1 MIKNIFFWGAKY
13 KAGIIHDLIE
23 NNKIK
28 EDTKNL
34 FVKYLFDPG
43 LDEAKFKSKAKF
55 SNKKENLE
63 EFLKNSDYFVTCIGN
78 DFGMARYFISKEL
91 ENKKIKGSNRN

>member
-13 KAGIIHDLIE
+13 KAGIIYDLIT

-43 LDEAKFKSKAKF
+43 LDKQ
-55 SNKKENLE
+55 NLNQKLN
-63 EFLKNSDYFVTCIGN
+63 FLIKNQI
-78 DFGMARYFISKEL
+78 
-91 ENKKIKGSNRN
+91 

>member
-34 FVKYLFDPG
+34 FVVGGTQALEIKNMYLQYPA
-43 LDEAKFKSKAKF
+43 LP
-55 SNKKENLE
+55 
-63 EFLKNSDYFVTCIGN
+63 Y
-78 DFGMARYFISKEL
+78 
-91 ENKKIKGSNRN
+91 

>member
-13 KAGIIHDLIE
+13 KAGIIHDLII

-43 LDEAKFKSKAKF
+43 LDE
-55 SNKKENLE
+55 
-63 EFLKNSDYFVTCIGN
+63 G
-78 DFGMARYFISKEL
+78 
-91 ENKKIKGSNRN
+91 KI